1 MNKILIVAASEFS
14 TLVRTKAFLLTLM
27 LMPVLMIAAVLL
39 MRASQGATDTK
50 DRRFAYIDRSGIAG
64 PVLQSA
70 AQARNAVAADNG
82 IPRFLPVEISPPGDA
97 RSDNQ
102 LRLELS
108 DRVRRGELFAFVD
121 IPADVTN
128 PDVSR
133 EVEYYSDH
141 PSYTVLPQWL
151 RATIGQAVLT
161 ERFRAAAMDPQVV
174 ARLTQPTPLTSLG
187 LFERGAQGT
196 VVAGRQVDE
205 FRAQGVPA
213 IMMVLMY
220 VVIMASAPQLL
231 NSVIEEKMSRISE
244 VLIGSV
250 STFELMMGKL
260 IGAAAISMLLAAT
273 YVAGGLVMAQIY
285 GYAGAI
291 TLPMLTW
298 FFLFLLMA
306 VLLFGAIFVAIGA
319 ACNDLKDS
327 QGMMTPVILFIM
339 VPVFMWGAVMKAP
352 DGSLALLLS
361 LLPTTAPFLMLL
373 RIVLQPGPPLWQ
385 VLLSVTMMAATTV
398 AAVWAAGRIFR
409 TGILMQGKS
418 ASFAEMI
425 RWVRAG

>member
-1 MNKILIVAASEFS
+1 MKKILIVAASEFS

-50 DRRFAYIDRSGIAG
+50 DRRFAYVDRSGIAG
-64 PVLQSA
+64 PVLQA
-70 AQARNAVAADNG
+70 AAEARNASAAEQG
-82 IPRFLPVEISPPGDA
+82 IPRFLPVDIPVPAD
-97 RSDNQ
+97 RRTDDQ
-102 LRLELS
+102 LRIDLS
-108 DRVRRGELFAFVD
+108 DRVRSGELFAFVE

-128 PDVSR
+128 PDVPR
-133 EVEYYSDH
+133 EIQYYSDH
-141 PSYTVLPQWL
+141 PSYGALPQWL

-161 ERFRAAAMDPQVV
+161 ARFREASVDAQVV
-174 ARLTQPTPLTSLG
+174 GRLTRPTPLTSLG

-196 VVAGRQVDE
+196 IVAGKQVDE
-205 FRAQGVPA
+205 FRAVGVPA

-231 NSVIEEKMSRISE
+231 NGVIEEKMSRISE

-260 IGAAAISMLLAAT
+260 LGAAGTSLLLAGT
-273 YVAGGLVMAQIY
+273 YVAGGLVMARIY
-285 GYAGAI
+285 GYGGAV
-291 TLPMLTW
+291 TPAMVVW
-298 FFLFLLMA
+298 FFLFLLIA
-306 VLLFGAIFVAIGA
+306 ELLFGAIFIAIGA
-319 ACNDLKDS
+319 ACTDLKDS
-327 QGMMTPVILFIM
+327 QSMMTPVILLMM
-339 VPVFMWGAVMKAP
+339 VPVFLWGAVLKAP
-352 DGSLALLLS
+352 DSTLSLVLS

-373 RIVLQPGPPLWQ
+373 RIVLQPGPPVWQ
-385 VLLSVTMMAATTV
+385 ILVSVTAMAVTTV

-418 ASFAEMI
+418 ASVGELI

>member
-50 DRRFAYIDRSGIAG
+50 DRRFAYVDRSGIAG
-64 PVLQSA
+64 PLLQA
-70 AQARNAVAADNG
+70 AAEARNASAAKQG
-82 IPRFLPVEISPPGDA
+82 IPRFLPVEIPVPADERTGD
-97 RSDNQ
+97 Q
-102 LRLELS
+102 LRIDLS
-108 DRVRRGELFAFVD
+108 DRVRRGELFAFVE

-133 EVEYYSDH
+133 EIQYYSDH
-141 PSYTVLPQWL
+141 PSYGALPQWL
-151 RATIGQAVLT
+151 RATIGQAVLAA
-161 ERFRAAAMDPQVV
+161 RFRAASVDPQVV
-174 ARLTQPTPLTSLG
+174 ARLTRPTPLTSLG

-196 VVAGRQVDE
+196 IVAGEQVDE
-205 FRAQGVPA
+205 FRAVGVPA

-231 NSVIEEKMSRISE
+231 NGVVEEKMSRISE

-260 IGAAAISMLLAAT
+260 LGAAGTSLLLAGT
-273 YVAGGLVMAQIY
+273 YVAGGLVMAGIY
-285 GYAGAI
+285 GYGGAV
-291 TLPMLTW
+291 TPVMVMW

-306 VLLFGAIFVAIGA
+306 ELLFGAIFIAIGA
-319 ACNDLKDS
+319 ACTDLKDS
-327 QGMMTPVILFIM
+327 QSMMTPVILLVM
-339 VPVFMWGAVMKAP
+339 VPVFLWGAVLKAP
-352 DGSLALLLS
+352 DSTLS
-361 LLPTTAPFLMLL
+361 LVLSLVPTTAPFLMLL
-373 RIVLQPGPPLWQ
+373 RIVLQPGPPGWQ
-385 VLLSVTMMAATTV
+385 ILVSVTAMAVTTV

-418 ASFAEMI
+418 ASFAEII